1 MTVSFCPFCEP
12 ASERVFH
19 QGDLILGLWDGF
31 PVNPGH
37 ALLVPRRHV
46 ATWEEAS
53 TDERRAL
60 SDAIV
65 VAQEE
70 IRKHHRPDA
79 FNVGMN
85 LGLAAGQTVPHLHLH
100 VIPRYQGGVAD
111 PRGGVRWV
119 IPERAD
125 HWSGSKP

>member
-1 MTVSFCPFCEP
+1 M
-12 ASERVFH
+12 
-19 QGDLILGLWDGF
+19 
-31 PVNPGH
+31 NPGH

-70 IRKHHRPDA
+70 IRKHHRPNA

-85 LGLAAGQTVPHLHLH
+85 LGLAAG
-100 VIPRYQGGVAD
+100 AD
-111 PRGGVRWV
+111 
-119 IPERAD
+119 RAASPPAYYSPL
-125 HWSGSKP
+125 SG